1 MMDNFNDL
9 AQFKAAVKEMLSQT
23 DYTQLPDVNIAN
35 KSDFVFYR
43 ESLRVLY
50 DNNVFL
56 NVMPSPPVAVWS
68 APTQE

>member
-1 MMDNFNDL
+1 MMDNFNNL
-9 AQFKAAVKEMLSQT
+9 AQFKSAIEEMLAQT
-23 DYTQLPDVNIAN
+23 DYTQLPDVNITN

-43 ESLRVLY
+43 ESLRALY